1 LAENDNL
8 IVRNRDRSVP
18 IEVYAR
24 LPRLP
29 ITVVLENLRS
39 SFNVGAVFRSCE
51 CARIEKLITCGITAH
66 PPDEKVIK
74 TSMGTWEFVP
84 HEHVETVGE
93 AIGRVR
99 AEGVPVV
106 ALETTSKSVSIYQT
120 KFARPVCLFLGNEA
134 QGLSREVL
142 KAADQILEIP
152 LLGYKNS
159 LNVSVALGVTLFEI
173 LRQWGELEIR
183 RAPGFSP

>member
-1 LAENDNL
+1 LPENDNL
-8 IVRNRDRSVP
+8 IVRNRDRSIP

-39 SFNVGAVFRSCE
+39 SFNVGAIFRSCE

-74 TSMGTWEFVP
+74 TSMGTCEFVP

-93 AIGRVR
+93 AIEQVQ

-120 KFARPVCLFLGNEA
+120 KFARPVCLLLGNEA
-134 QGLSREVL
+134 QGLSQEVL
-142 KAADQILEIP
+142 QAADLILEIP

-173 LRQWGELEIR
+173 LRQWGELDVR
-183 RAPGFSP
+183 RTTGFSP

>member
-1 LAENDNL
+1 LAENDKL
-8 IVRNRDRSVP
+8 IVRNRDRSIP
-18 IEVYAR
+18 IEVYAG

-39 SFNVGAVFRSCE
+39 SFNVGAIFRSCE

-66 PPDEKVIK
+66 PPNEKVIK
-74 TSMGTWEFVP
+74 TSMGAWEFVP
-84 HEHVETVGE
+84 HEHVETAGE

-99 AEGVPVV
+99 AEGVPLV
-106 ALETTSKSVSIYQT
+106 ALETTSKSVSIYRT
-120 KFARPVCLFLGNEA
+120 KIARPVCLFLGNEA
-134 QGLSREVL
+134 QGLSQEVL
-142 KAADQILEIP
+142 EAADQILEIP

-173 LRQWGELEIR
+173 LRQWGELDIR
-183 RAPGFSP
+183 REPGSST

>member
-1 LAENDNL
+1 MAENDNL
-8 IVRNRDRSVP
+8 IVRNQDRSVP

-51 CARIEKLITCGITAH
+51 CARIGKLITCGITAH

-93 AIGRVR
+93 AIGRMR

-106 ALETTSKSVSIYQT
+106 ALETTSKSVSIYET